1 MRSSKKRGRPERL
14 WKGKNSEKQHPRV
27 DYELLA
33 PLLSCESDL
42 ILFQNRIKNAKNIRS

>member
-1 MRSSKKRGRPERL
+1 MRSSKELERPERL
-14 WKGKNSEKQHPRV
+14 WKGKNSEKQAPRV

-42 ILFQNRIKNAKNIRS
+42 ILFQNRNKKCQKY